1 MRPISK
7 IKLYLKMRI
16 TNFLYALL
24 LLIAV
29 PGYAQAQTKEVSGVV
44 RDASGAELL
53 GVAVI
58 VQGTHRG
65 TQTDLKGHYKIKVQ
79 KGEVL
84 EFSSLGLKT
93 QTFKVGNSSQ
103 IDVILVEDVQD
114 LDEFVVVGYGSGRKI
129 SSVVGSVAR
138 VGEKDIA
145 QRPSGNV
152 VDALQ
157 GKVAGLQ
164 VSISSGE
171 PSGLSKIRLDGVGS
185 LGGAT
190 NSPLFVLDGITVSDA
205 SVRALNQS
213 DIESISVLK
222 DASATSIY
230 GSRAANGVV
239 YITTKRGKNNTKG
252 EISFSTQYGISD
264 IADRRHFERMMNAD
278 ELAAFLVDIGR
289 YSQAKMDE
297 IRRKNPYDTRWHKVY
312 FRENIPMEQVDL
324 SVSGGNEKT
333 TYYVSGSYFNQEG
346 LMYRSGF
353 DRLTLRSNIDSRVNN
368 WLKLGVYFNT
378 AYYKIQ
384 TNPFAGNNPDGG
396 LSYMLEPFYSPV
408 DENGK
413 RKDYMEGINRY
424 HPEYYAENYPS
435 SITALD
441 FIPSGFVEITPIK
454 GLTFKTNAGVRFT
467 NAVNSST
474 RLPSF
479 KGSRNDGNTS
489 KEYNKVLIKTLTNTL
504 EYKFDLAQKHNF
516 AILLGQESVKNE
528 SSSFSA
534 SGSGLINDDLTLL
547 SNTTKNKTVN
557 ESIGISTINSVFG
570 RLEYDYLGKYFAD
583 FSLRRDGSSKFSPDY
598 KYANFWATGI
608 MWKLKKEKFLENN
621 QKINDLSLKFSV
633 GTSGNSDIGDYTHQA
648 LVGTGQYNDNTT
660 YSLNNSG
667 NTELTW
673 EKQRKYTIGLIS
685 AFFDNRLNINADF
698 YSRITESMLMNV
710 PVAYTTGFST
720 VKRNIG
726 KLQNRGFNVAISTDI
741 YRDKGRGILVTPYV
755 NFGYNKNKVLEL
767 FSGKTYWKNSD
778 MTAYIVGESIKYVA
792 PIFKGVNP
800 DNGEPLWYANDPE
813 HPENTIKDDNR
824 IVERN
829 YSAALAQNTGYDR
842 YAPINGGFGF
852 SASYKRVSLQADFA
866 YSIGKY
872 TYNNDRYFNE
882 NPTVFSGYTYDRS
895 VKNYWKQP
903 GDITQF
909 PKKERRFTELDGRL
923 IEDASFLRL
932 KNITLAYSL
941 SDEVLK
947 EVGFFSRV
955 RFYVTG
961 RNILTFTNFTG
972 LDPEID
978 DAVLAGD
985 NPGTKQYVFGVE
997 LKF

>member
-1 MRPISK
+1 MK
-7 IKLYLKMRI
+7 I

-29 PGYAQAQTKEVSGVV
+29 QGYVQAQTKEISGVV
-44 RDASGAELL
+44 RDASGSELL

-65 TQTDLKGHYKIKVQ
+65 TQTDLKGHYKIKAQ

-84 EFSSLGLKT
+84 EFSSMGLKT

-103 IDVILVEDVQD
+103 IDVVLVEDIQD

-205 SVRALNQS
+205 TVRALNQS

-289 YSQAKMDE
+289 YSQAQMDE

-312 FRENIPMEQVDL
+312 FRENVPMEQIDL

-557 ESIGISTINSVFG
+557 ETIGISTINSVFG

-660 YSLNNSG
+660 YSLSNSG

-685 AFFDNRLNINADF
+685 AFFDNRLNVNADF

-741 YRDKGRGILVTPYV
+741 YRDKERGILVTPYV

-800 DNGEPLWYANDPE
+800 DNGEPQWYANDPE
-813 HPENTIKDDNR
+813 HPENTIKDDNK

-852 SASYKRVSLQADFA
+852 SASYKSVSLQADFA

-941 SDEVLK
+941 SDEILK

-961 RNILTFTNFTG
+961 RNILTFTKFTG

>member
-1 MRPISK
+1 
-7 IKLYLKMRI
+7 
-16 TNFLYALL
+16 
-24 LLIAV
+24 
-29 PGYAQAQTKEVSGVV
+29 
-44 RDASGAELL
+44 
-53 GVAVI
+53 
-58 VQGTHRG
+58 
-65 TQTDLKGHYKIKVQ
+65 
-79 KGEVL
+79 
-84 EFSSLGLKT
+84 
-93 QTFKVGNSSQ
+93 
-103 IDVILVEDVQD
+103 
-114 LDEFVVVGYGSGRKI
+114 
-129 SSVVGSVAR
+129 
-138 VGEKDIA
+138 
-145 QRPSGNV
+145 
-152 VDALQ
+152 
-157 GKVAGLQ
+157 
-164 VSISSGE
+164 
-171 PSGLSKIRLDGVGS
+171 
-185 LGGAT
+185 
-190 NSPLFVLDGITVSDA
+190 
-205 SVRALNQS
+205 
-213 DIESISVLK
+213 
-222 DASATSIY
+222 
-230 GSRAANGVV
+230 
-239 YITTKRGKNNTKG
+239 
-252 EISFSTQYGISD
+252 
-264 IADRRHFERMMNAD
+264 
-278 ELAAFLVDIGR
+278 
-289 YSQAKMDE
+289 
-297 IRRKNPYDTRWHKVY
+297 
-312 FRENIPMEQVDL
+312 
-324 SVSGGNEKT
+324 
-333 TYYVSGSYFNQEG
+333 
-346 LMYRSGF
+346 
-353 DRLTLRSNIDSRVNN
+353 
-368 WLKLGVYFNT
+368 
-378 AYYKIQ
+378 
-384 TNPFAGNNPDGG
+384 
-396 LSYMLEPFYSPV
+396 MLEPFYSPV

-441 FIPSGFVEITPIK
+441 FIPSGFVEITPVK

-489 KEYNKVLIKTLTNTL
+489 KNYNKVLIKTLTNTL

-660 YSLNNSG
+660 YSLSNSG

-800 DNGEPLWYANDPE
+800 DNGEPQWYANDPE

-961 RNILTFTNFTG
+961 RNILTFTKFTG

>member
-1 MRPISK
+1 
-7 IKLYLKMRI
+7 MRI

-190 NSPLFVLDGITVSDA
+190 NSPLFVLDGITVSDTT
-205 SVRALNQS
+205 VRALNQS

-378 AYYKIQ
+378 AYYTIQ
-384 TNPFAGNNPDGG
+384 TNPFAGANNPDGG

-413 RKDYMEGINRY
+413 RKDYIEGLDRY
-424 HPEYYAENYPS
+424 HPEYYAENNLS
-435 SITALD
+435 SISALD

-454 GLTFKTNAGVRFT
+454 GLTFKTNVGVRYT
-467 NAVNSST
+467 NALTSST
-474 RLPSF
+474 RLPSY
-479 KGSRNDGNTS
+479 KGNPGDGTTS
-489 KEYNKVLIKTLTNTL
+489 EKYDKVLIRTLTNTL

-516 AILLGQESVKNE
+516 VVLLGQESVKNE
-528 SSSFSA
+528 SSNFSA

-547 SNTTKNKTVN
+547 SNTTKNKNVGEGKN
-557 ESIGISTINSVFG
+557 ISTINSLFG
-570 RLEYDYLGKYFAD
+570 RLEYDYEGKYFAD

-648 LVGTGQYNDNTT
+648 SVGSGQYNSNTT
-660 YSLNNSG
+660 YSLSNSG
-667 NTELTW
+667 NPELTW
-673 EKQRKYTIGLIS
+673 EKQRKYTIGLTS
-685 AFFDNRLNINADF
+685 AFFDNRLSVNADF
-698 YSRITESMLMNV
+698 YSRITESMLMSV
-710 PVAYTTGFST
+710 PVAYTTGFT
-720 VKRNIG
+720 TIRKNIG
-726 KLQNRGFNVAISTDI
+726 KLQNRGVNITISADV
-741 YRDKGRGILVTPYV
+741 YKNKEQDILVTPYV

-767 FSGKTYWKNSD
+767 FSGKTYWKNVNE
-778 MTAYIVGESIKYVA
+778 MTAYMVGESVKYFT

-800 DNGEPLWYANDPE
+800 NNGEPQWYANDPA
-813 HPENTIKDDNR
+813 HPENTLKDDNK
-824 IVERN
+824 IVEGSF
-829 YSAALAQNTGYDR
+829 SADLAQNTGYDR

-852 SASYKRVSLQADFA
+852 SASYKAVSLQVDFA

-882 NPTVFSGYTYDRS
+882 NPTKFGGYTYD
-895 VKNYWKQP
+895 KNVRDYWKRP
-903 GDITQF
+903 GDVTQF
-909 PKKERRFTELDGRL
+909 PRKGRDFTQRDSRL

-932 KNITLAYSL
+932 KNITLSYSL
-941 SDEVLK
+941 PKDVVK
-947 EVGFFSRV
+947 EVGFFSKV
-955 RFYVTG
+955 RFYTTG
-961 RNILTFTNFTG
+961 RNLLTFTKFTG

-978 DAVLAGD
+978 DALLSGD
-985 NPGTKQYVFGVE
+985 YPGTKQYVFGVE

>member
-1 MRPISK
+1 MPLFLK
-7 IKLYLKMRI
+7 YNFYEMKFIKV
-16 TNFLYALL
+16 FYALL
-24 LLIAV
+24 LFVTVSTAH
-29 PGYAQAQTKEVSGVV
+29 GQSQEVSGVV
-44 RDASGAELL
+44 RDASGSELL

-65 TQTDLKGHYKIKVQ
+65 TQTDLKGYYKIKVS

-84 EFSSLGLKT
+84 EFSSMGLKT
-93 QTFKVGNSSQ
+93 HTVKVGNTNR
-103 IDVILVEDVQD
+103 IDVVLTEDVQD
-114 LDEFVVVGYGSGRKI
+114 LEEVVVVGYGSGRKI

-185 LGGAT
+185 LGSAT

-205 SVRALNQS
+205 TIRALSQS

-252 EISFSTQYGISD
+252 EISISSQYGISD

-289 YSQAKMDE
+289 YNQAQMDD
-297 IRRKNPYDTRWHKVY
+297 IRRRNPYDTRWHKVY
-312 FRENIPMEQVDL
+312 FRENVPMEQIDL

-368 WLKLGVYFNT
+368 WLKLGIYFNT
-378 AYYKIQ
+378 AYYNFQ
-384 TNPFAGNNPDGG
+384 TNPFTGNNPNGG

-408 DENGK
+408 DEQGK

-424 HPEYYAENYPS
+424 HPEYYADNNLS
-435 SITALD
+435 SISALD
-441 FIPSGFVEITPIK
+441 LIPSGFVEITPVK
-454 GLTFKTNAGVRFT
+454 GLTFKSNAGVRFT
-467 NAVNSST
+467 NAVESET
-474 RLPSF
+474 RLPSY
-479 KGSRNDGNTS
+479 KASLNDGLS
-489 KEYNKVLIKTLTNTL
+489 SRKYSKVLIRTLTNTL
-504 EYKFDLAQKHNF
+504 EYKFDWAQQHNF
-516 AILLGQESVKNE
+516 AVLLGQESVKNE
-528 SSSFSA
+528 GSDFSA
-534 SGSGLINDDLTLL
+534 SGTGLINDDLTLL
-547 SNTTKNKTVN
+547 SNTTKNKNVK
-557 ESIGISTINSVFG
+557 EELSINTINSVFG
-570 RLEYDYLGKYFAD
+570 RLEYNYEGKYFAD

-598 KYANFWATGI
+598 KYANFWATGV

-633 GTSGNSDIGDYTHQA
+633 GTSGNSDIGNYTHQA
-648 LVGTGQYNDNTT
+648 LVGSGQYNDNTT
-660 YSLNNSG
+660 YSLSNSG
-667 NTELTW
+667 NNELTW
-673 EKQRKYTIGLIS
+673 EKQRKYTVGLIS
-685 AFFDNRLNINADF
+685 SFFDNRLSVNADF
-698 YSRITESMLMNV
+698 YSRITESMLMSV

-720 VKRNIG
+720 VRRNIG
-726 KLQNRGFNVAISTDI
+726 KLQNRGINIAISADV
-741 YRDKGRGILVTPYV
+741 YKDKERDILVTPYV

-767 FSGKTYWKNSD
+767 FSGKNYWKNTNE
-778 MTAYIVGESIKYVA
+778 MTAYMVGESIKYFS

-800 DNGEPLWYANDPE
+800 DNGEPQWYANDPE
-813 HPENTIKDDNR
+813 HPENTLKDDNN

-829 YSAALAQNTGYDR
+829 FSASLAQNTGYDR

-852 SASYKRVSLQADFA
+852 SATYKAVGLQVDFA

-872 TYNNDRYFNE
+872 TYNNDRFFNE

-895 VKNYWKQP
+895 VRNYWKQP
-903 GDITQF
+903 GDVTPF
-909 PKKERRFTELDGRL
+909 PKKGRRFTERDSRL

-932 KNITLAYSL
+932 KNITLSYSL
-941 SDEVLK
+941 PKEVIK
-947 EVGFFSRV
+947 EVGFFNKV

-961 RNILTFTNFTG
+961 RNVLTFTKFTG

-978 DAVLAGD
+978 DAILAGD
-985 NPGTKQYVFGVE
+985 NPGTKQYVLGVE

>member
-205 SVRALNQS
+205 TVRALNQS

-741 YRDKGRGILVTPYV
+741 YRDKERGILVTPYV

>member
-1 MRPISK
+1 MK
-7 IKLYLKMRI
+7 I

-29 PGYAQAQTKEVSGVV
+29 QGYVQAQTKEISGVV
-44 RDASGAELL
+44 RDASGSELL

-65 TQTDLKGHYKIKVQ
+65 TQTDLKGHYKIKAQ

-84 EFSSLGLKT
+84 EFSSMGLKT

-103 IDVILVEDVQD
+103 IDVVLVEDIQD

-205 SVRALNQS
+205 TIRALNQS

-289 YSQAKMDE
+289 YSQAQMDE

-312 FRENIPMEQVDL
+312 FRENVPMEQIDL

-413 RKDYMEGINRY
+413 RRDYMEGINRY

-441 FIPSGFVEITPIK
+441 FIPSGFVEITPVK

-489 KEYNKVLIKTLTNTL
+489 KDYNKVLIKTLTNTL

-528 SSSFSA
+528 SSSFTA

-660 YSLNNSG
+660 YSLSNSG

-685 AFFDNRLNINADF
+685 AFFDNRLNVNADF

-741 YRDKGRGILVTPYV
+741 YRDKERGILVTPYV

-800 DNGEPLWYANDPE
+800 DNGEPQWYANDPE

-852 SASYKRVSLQADFA
+852 SASYKSVSLQADFA

-961 RNILTFTNFTG
+961 RNIFTFTKFTG

>member
-1 MRPISK
+1 MK
-7 IKLYLKMRI
+7 I

-29 PGYAQAQTKEVSGVV
+29 QGYVQAQTKEISGVV
-44 RDASGAELL
+44 RDASGSELL

-65 TQTDLKGHYKIKVQ
+65 TQTDLKGHYKIKAQ

-84 EFSSLGLKT
+84 EFSSMGLKT

-103 IDVILVEDVQD
+103 IDVVLVEDIQD

-205 SVRALNQS
+205 TIRALNQS

-289 YSQAKMDE
+289 YSQAQMDE

-312 FRENIPMEQVDL
+312 FRENVPMEQVDL

-557 ESIGISTINSVFG
+557 ETIGISTINSVFG
-570 RLEYDYLGKYFAD
+570 RLDYDYLGKYFAD

-660 YSLNNSG
+660 YSLSNSG

-685 AFFDNRLNINADF
+685 AFFDNRLNVNADF

-741 YRDKGRGILVTPYV
+741 YRDKERGILVTPYV

-800 DNGEPLWYANDPE
+800 DNGEPQWYANDPE
-813 HPENTIKDDNR
+813 HPENTIKDDNK

-852 SASYKRVSLQADFA
+852 SASYKSVSLQADFA

-941 SDEVLK
+941 SDEILK

-961 RNILTFTNFTG
+961 RNILTFTKFTG

-978 DAVLAGD
+978 NAFLAGN

>member
-1 MRPISK
+1 MK
-7 IKLYLKMRI
+7 I

-29 PGYAQAQTKEVSGVV
+29 QGYVQAQTKEISGVV
-44 RDASGAELL
+44 RDASGSELL

-65 TQTDLKGHYKIKVQ
+65 TQTDLKGHYKIKAQ

-84 EFSSLGLKT
+84 EFSSMGLKT

-103 IDVILVEDVQD
+103 IDVVLVEDIQD

-205 SVRALNQS
+205 TIRALNQS

-289 YSQAKMDE
+289 YSQAQMDE

-312 FRENIPMEQVDL
+312 FRENVPMEQIDL

-557 ESIGISTINSVFG
+557 ETIGISTINSVFG

-660 YSLNNSG
+660 YSLSNSG

-685 AFFDNRLNINADF
+685 AFFDNRLNVNADF

-741 YRDKGRGILVTPYV
+741 YRDKERGILVTPYV

-800 DNGEPLWYANDPE
+800 DNGEPQWYANDPE
-813 HPENTIKDDNR
+813 HPENTIKDDNK

-852 SASYKRVSLQADFA
+852 SASYKSVSLQADFA

-941 SDEVLK
+941 SDEILK

-961 RNILTFTNFTG
+961 RNILTFTKFTG

>member
-1 MRPISK
+1 MK
-7 IKLYLKMRI
+7 I

-29 PGYAQAQTKEVSGVV
+29 QGYVQAQTKEISGVV
-44 RDASGAELL
+44 RDASGSELL

-65 TQTDLKGHYKIKVQ
+65 TQTDLKGHYKIKAQ

-84 EFSSLGLKT
+84 EFSSMGLKT

-103 IDVILVEDVQD
+103 IDVVLVEDIQD

-205 SVRALNQS
+205 TIRALNQS

-278 ELAAFLVDIGR
+278 ELADFLVDIGR
-289 YSQAKMDE
+289 YSQAQMDE

-312 FRENIPMEQVDL
+312 FRENVPMEQIDL

-413 RKDYMEGINRY
+413 RRDYMEGINRY

-489 KEYNKVLIKTLTNTL
+489 KDYNKVLIKTLTNTL

-660 YSLNNSG
+660 YSLSNSG

-685 AFFDNRLNINADF
+685 AFFDNRLNVNADF

-741 YRDKGRGILVTPYV
+741 YRDKERGILVTPYV

-800 DNGEPLWYANDPE
+800 DNGEPQWYANDPE
-813 HPENTIKDDNR
+813 HPENSIKDDNR

-852 SASYKRVSLQADFA
+852 SASYKSVSLQADFA

-961 RNILTFTNFTG
+961 RNILTFTKFTG

>member
-1 MRPISK
+1 
-7 IKLYLKMRI
+7 MRI

-84 EFSSLGLKT
+84 EFSSLGLKP

-103 IDVILVEDVQD
+103 IDVVLVEDVQD

-205 SVRALNQS
+205 TVRALNQS

-312 FRENIPMEQVDL
+312 FRENVPMEQIDL

-378 AYYKIQ
+378 AYYTFQ

-489 KEYNKVLIKTLTNTL
+489 KDYNKVLIKTLTNTL

-800 DNGEPLWYANDPE
+800 DNGEPQWYANDPE

-961 RNILTFTNFTG
+961 RNILTFTKFTG

>member
-1 MRPISK
+1 MK
-7 IKLYLKMRI
+7 I

-29 PGYAQAQTKEVSGVV
+29 QGYVQAQTKEISGVV
-44 RDASGAELL
+44 RDASGSELL

-65 TQTDLKGHYKIKVQ
+65 TQTDLKGHYKIKAQ

-84 EFSSLGLKT
+84 EFSSMGLKT

-103 IDVILVEDVQD
+103 IDVVLVEDIQD

-205 SVRALNQS
+205 TIRALNQS

-289 YSQAKMDE
+289 YSQAQMDE

-312 FRENIPMEQVDL
+312 FRENVPMEQIDL

-557 ESIGISTINSVFG
+557 ETIGISTINSVFG

-660 YSLNNSG
+660 YSLSNSG

-685 AFFDNRLNINADF
+685 AFFDNRLNVNADF

-741 YRDKGRGILVTPYV
+741 YRDKERGILVTPYV

-800 DNGEPLWYANDPE
+800 DNGEPQWYANDPE

-852 SASYKRVSLQADFA
+852 SASYKSVSLQADFA

-961 RNILTFTNFTG
+961 RNILTFTKFTG

>member
-1 MRPISK
+1 MK
-7 IKLYLKMRI
+7 I

-29 PGYAQAQTKEVSGVV
+29 QGYVQAQTKEISGVV
-44 RDASGAELL
+44 RDASGSELL

-65 TQTDLKGHYKIKVQ
+65 TQTDLKGHYKIKAQ

-84 EFSSLGLKT
+84 EFSSMGLKT

-103 IDVILVEDVQD
+103 IDVVLVEDIQD

-205 SVRALNQS
+205 TIRALNQS

-289 YSQAKMDE
+289 YSQAQMDE

-312 FRENIPMEQVDL
+312 FRENVPMEQIDL

-660 YSLNNSG
+660 YSLSNSG

-685 AFFDNRLNINADF
+685 AFFDNRLNVNADF

-741 YRDKGRGILVTPYV
+741 YRDKERGILVTPYV

-800 DNGEPLWYANDPE
+800 DNGEPQWYANDPE

-852 SASYKRVSLQADFA
+852 SASYKSVSLQADFA

>member
-1 MRPISK
+1 MK
-7 IKLYLKMRI
+7 I

-29 PGYAQAQTKEVSGVV
+29 QGYVQAQTKEISGVV
-44 RDASGAELL
+44 RDASGSELL

-65 TQTDLKGHYKIKVQ
+65 TQTDLKGHYKIKAQ

-84 EFSSLGLKT
+84 EFSSMGLKT

-103 IDVILVEDVQD
+103 IDVVLVEDIQD

-205 SVRALNQS
+205 TIRALNQS

-289 YSQAKMDE
+289 YSQAQMDE

-312 FRENIPMEQVDL
+312 FRENVPMEQIDL

-489 KEYNKVLIKTLTNTL
+489 KNYNKVLIKTLTNTL

-557 ESIGISTINSVFG
+557 ETIGISTINSVFG

-660 YSLNNSG
+660 YSLSNSG

-800 DNGEPLWYANDPE
+800 DNGEPQWYANDPE
-813 HPENTIKDDNR
+813 HPENTIKDDNK

-852 SASYKRVSLQADFA
+852 SASYKSVSLQADFA

-941 SDEVLK
+941 SDEILK

-961 RNILTFTNFTG
+961 RNILTFTKFTG

>member
-1 MRPISK
+1 M
-7 IKLYLKMRI
+7 
-16 TNFLYALL
+16 YALL

-29 PGYAQAQTKEVSGVV
+29 QGYVQAQTKEISGVV
-44 RDASGAELL
+44 RDASGSELL

-65 TQTDLKGHYKIKVQ
+65 TQTDLKGHYKIKAQ

-84 EFSSLGLKT
+84 EFSSMGLKT

-103 IDVILVEDVQD
+103 IDVVLVEDIQD

-205 SVRALNQS
+205 TIRALNQS

-289 YSQAKMDE
+289 YSQAQMDE

-312 FRENIPMEQVDL
+312 FRENVPMEQIDL

-413 RKDYMEGINRY
+413 RKEYMEGINRY

-441 FIPSGFVEITPIK
+441 FIPSGFVEITPVK

-557 ESIGISTINSVFG
+557 ETIGISTINSVFG

-660 YSLNNSG
+660 YSLSNSG

-685 AFFDNRLNINADF
+685 AFFDNRLNVNADF

-741 YRDKGRGILVTPYV
+741 YRDKERGILVTPYV

-800 DNGEPLWYANDPE
+800 DNGEPQWYANDPE

-852 SASYKRVSLQADFA
+852 SASYKSVSLQADFA